1 MSVYRIFAVFLRQ
14 FFVLKGSASRLFMIF
29 YWSTLDLFLWGVLT
43 IYLEKVGGAELNF
56 VTVILG
62 TVIFSD
68 LLIRIQSGIA
78 ISALEDVWYRNF
90 INLFAS
96 PLMISEYIG
105 GLVLTSIA
113 ISFTS
118 LAVMSGF
125 AWLLFSY
132 NIFRFGLILIP
143 FAGVLFLFGLA
154 LGMASVA
161 LIIRFG
167 PAIESLIWALP
178 AFFAPFSG
186 VFYPVSALPEMAQ
199 WFARILPSTYIFE
212 GMRSIVLSGTF
223 EVRNLLVAF
232 LLALFYVAVTYFLL
246 VQSYRLALKKGFL
259 SRFVAENF

>member
-1 MSVYRIFAVFLRQ
+1 
-14 FFVLKGSASRLFMIF
+14 
-29 YWSTLDLFLWGVLT
+29 
-43 IYLEKVGGAELNF
+43 
-56 VTVILG
+56 
-62 TVIFSD
+62 
-68 LLIRIQSGIA
+68 
-78 ISALEDVWYRNF
+78 
-90 INLFAS
+90 
-96 PLMISEYIG
+96 MISEYIG